1 MRKECIEA
9 YIEEH
14 AKVKPQAPAI
24 VVRGEVTSY
33 QKLWEMVRGFALC
46 LGQCGV
52 TEGDVVVVKASQTL
66 SYALSYFGTHLAH
79 AVFAPAEKSV
89 TLPGL
94 DGFICE
100 TQAKVCITD
109 KWQKELTER
118 HPELVCLM
126 PSDVVKLARDAYDE
140 ESMYTFPDA
149 DDSADIFF
157 TTGTTG
163 SSKGVEIQHH
173 ALVATAENLIFGC
186 GYKPDNLICVPGP
199 LNHVNPV
206 RKLFTS
212 MVNGSAAAIFNGM
225 LNMKALF
232 DTLDTWPYPVS
243 LCLPPAMVRTILQN
257 TGDKLG
263 EYKDKIDFIESASAP
278 LPEPDKLKLC
288 ELLPRSRLYNNYG
301 SSESASVCMYD
312 YQKYPGLVGCV
323 GEMMPNS
330 RIFITDDDG
339 NEIASSKEHPGLI
352 ACEGD
357 VNMKG
362 YYHAPELTADV
373 LRGGVVYTNDI
384 GYIGEHGFVYIIG
397 RKGDVINVGGLK
409 VAPNEVEEVV
419 LAFDGIRDCICV
431 PMADAVSGQ
440 TVRLWVVPEDAAKF
454 DRRALVRFLGTRL
467 EKYKIPTVIDLTD
480 EVPRTYNGKIDR
492 KRFDKETGERIR

>member
-1 MRKECIEA
+1 MRKVCVEA

-14 AKVKPQAPAI
+14 AAEKPEAPA
-24 VVRGEVTSY
+24 VLAQGQVTNYGEFW
-33 QKLWEMVRGFALC
+33 KLVRGFARYLE
-46 LGQCGV
+46 LKG
-52 TEGDVVVVKASQTL
+52 TAKGDVVVVKASQTL
-66 SYALSYFGTHLAH
+66 SYAVSYFGTHLVN

-89 TLPGL
+89 AISGLETL
-94 DGFICE
+94 ICE
-100 TQAKVCITD
+100 TKAKVCISD
-109 KWQKELTER
+109 KGEEELAGSNPGLVWIKPSEVVGLAQK
-118 HPELVCLM
+118 
-126 PSDVVKLARDAYDE
+126 AYLE
-140 ESMYTFPDA
+140 ESVFTFPQA
-149 DDSADIFF
+149 EDSADIFF

-163 SSKGVEIQHH
+163 SSKGVEIQHR
-173 ALVATAENLIFGC
+173 ALVATAENLIHGC
-186 GYKPDNLICVPGP
+186 RYKPDNLICVPGP

-212 MVNGSAAAIFNGM
+212 MVNGSAIAVFNGM

-232 DTLDTWPYPVS
+232 DTLDAWPYPVS

-263 EYKDKIDFIESASAP
+263 EYADKIDFIESASAP
-278 LPEPDKLKLC
+278 LPEPDKLKLS
-288 ELLPRSRLYNNYG
+288 ELLPKSRLYNNYG

-312 YQKYPGLVGCV
+312 YRKYPGLIGCV

-330 RIFITDDDG
+330 RIFIVDDDG
-339 NEIASSKEHPGLI
+339 NEIASSKERPGFI

-362 YYHAPELTADV
+362 YYHDPVLTAQV
-373 LRGGVVYTNDI
+373 LRGGAVYTNDI

-397 RKGDVINVGGLK
+397 RKGDVINVSGLK
-409 VAPNEVEEVV
+409 VAPTEVEEAA
-419 LAFDGIRDCICV
+419 LAFEGIRDCICV

-440 TVRLWVVPEDAAKF
+440 AVRLWVVPEDKSLF
-454 DRRALVRFLGTRL
+454 DRRTLVRFLRTRL
-467 EKYKIPTVIDLTD
+467 EKYKIPTVIDIID

-492 KRFDKETGERIR
+492 KRFDGTTGEMTA